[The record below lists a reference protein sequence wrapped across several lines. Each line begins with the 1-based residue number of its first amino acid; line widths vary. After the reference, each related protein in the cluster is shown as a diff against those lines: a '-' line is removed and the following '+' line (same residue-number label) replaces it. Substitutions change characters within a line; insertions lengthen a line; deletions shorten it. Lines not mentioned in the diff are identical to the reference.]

1 MAVCSELVTREN
13 NSSSRVSSRAVGCLV
28 SARCVRTHSIYG
40 HSQIQGRVEF
50 PDQAF
55 AFATME
61 RCLCLAALLASAAAH
76 GSMIMP
82 LARNSIDATLAAW

>member
-1 MAVCSELVTREN
+1 
-13 NSSSRVSSRAVGCLV
+13 
-28 SARCVRTHSIYG
+28 
-40 HSQIQGRVEF
+40 
-50 PDQAF
+50 
-55 AFATME
+55 ME